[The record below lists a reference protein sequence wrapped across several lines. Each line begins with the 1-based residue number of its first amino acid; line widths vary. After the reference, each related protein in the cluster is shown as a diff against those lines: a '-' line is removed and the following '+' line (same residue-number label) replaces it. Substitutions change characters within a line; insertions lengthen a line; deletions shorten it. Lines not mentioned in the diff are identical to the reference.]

1 MNEDQ
6 LKAYETVSNL
16 EEDQKIIDCVYEKV
30 KDLCEFLES
39 TRQKNLYFK
48 VGTVDLHQLRYEFER
63 VQSTP
68 CYFKA
73 YKKAI
78 THSIPTQLKPKDFGG
93 RNAQQ

>member
-39 TRQKNLYFK
+39 TRRKNIYFK

-63 VQSTP
+63 VLSSP
-68 CYFKA
+68 SSFKA
-73 YKKAI
+73 YKKTI
-78 THSIPTQLKPKDFGG
+78 NYSVPTQLEPKDRGK
-93 RNAQQ
+93 